1 MKAHQARAVAQVQN
15 PCAQNPT
22 PPERRRL
29 YRDDARRDQALA
41 AETAATPPRHCA
53 DGGNSASSVPCRTG
67 KPREKFFSRLPY
79 AKNSS
84 EIIDL
89 LIRFGNN

>member
-1 MKAHQARAVAQVQN
+1 MKAHQARAVVQVQN

-29 YRDDARRDQALA
+29 YRDDARR
-41 AETAATPPRHCA
+41 AETAATPPQHCA

-67 KPREKFFSRLPY
+67 KTREKLFSRLPY